1 MSCAFR
7 PTTRLFAAL
16 GVALAT
22 LAVAAPAAAYPEAPG
37 ILQEELDLA
46 CLPSCLL
53 CHTRPEGGRGFT
65 KGGADMFLPGPQG
78 LGAFFPNLVL
88 AVGPGALPKES
99 NLVSYLVAFKRM
111 PCGGVTNTMNPMQ
124 LPCDSD
130 LDGRSDLLELT
141 DGTDPDVPD
150 VKGPNSC
157 VTPQYGCG
165 ASIQPL
171 PQGESDVGRAVA
183 LMAALGVGLV
193 LARRARR

>member
-1 MSCAFR
+1 MIRAFR

-16 GVALAT
+16 GVTLAT
-22 LAVAAPAAAYPEAPG
+22 LAAAAPAAAYPEAPG

-65 KGGADMFLPGPQG
+65 RGGADTQLPGKQG
-78 LGAFFPNLVL
+78 YASFL
-88 AVGPGALPKES
+88 S
-99 NLVSYLVAFKRM
+99 NLVAASGPGFPKVSNLAAYLVAFQKV
-111 PCGGVTNTMNPMQ
+111 PCGGPMNTMNPMG

-130 LDGRSDLLELT
+130 LDGAEDIEELKV
-141 DGTDPDVPD
+141 GTDPDVPD
-150 VKGPNSC
+150 KPGEFSC
-157 VTPQYGCG
+157 VTPRYGCG
-165 ASIQPL
+165 GSIQPL

-193 LARRARR
+193 LVRRARR